1 MKLNLTFEPD
11 AKLLVSHRTWYRV
24 NLFQLVQE
32 HFGLRIVFLQKLD
45 YRLMLDDKEERYDSE
60 QLQYDRDTEDNAPIL
75 IINHILL
82 ITFITD
88 VDWDQQAK

>member
-1 MKLNLTFEPD
+1 MEYGKQECVDGCSSILLLRETLNYRARNGVMKLNLTFEPD

-60 QLQYDRDTEDNAPIL
+60 QL
-75 IINHILL
+75 
-82 ITFITD
+82 
-88 VDWDQQAK
+88 